1 MACSQFE
8 HKSSTLDDKIGDL
21 HKTFKN
27 LFEYIF
33 LIREIYQIDEDKLK
47 KAANLA
53 RLYPDFEKTM
63 DLINQR
69 SRFVSFLLK
78 VLLNEDY
85 SEKFEALSKS
95 VRLIPD
101 KSKLNEKII
110 KNNLINPYKD
120 ILEQAK
126 LEEEK
131 KAA

>member
-1 MACSQFE
+1 MY
-8 HKSSTLDDKIGDL
+8 L
-21 HKTFKN
+21 KN
-27 LFEYIF
+27 IF

-63 DLINQR
+63 DIINQR

-78 VLLNEDY
+78 VILNEDY
-85 SEKFEALSKS
+85 SEKFDALAKS

-110 KNNLINPYKD
+110 KNNLINPYKE
-120 ILEQAK
+120 ILDQEK
-126 LEEEK
+126 LEKEK
-131 KAA
+131 KAVK